1 MSAPSSPTLDG
12 LNPAQY
18 DAVLHRDG
26 PLLVVA
32 GAGSGKTR
40 VLTSRIAHLIDN
52 GVSPFEIL
60 AITFTNKAADEMRS
74 RVGSLVGPVAER
86 MWVSTFH
93 SACVRILRRD
103 AAVLGYPSSFSIYDQ
118 SDAVRLTGYVL
129 RDLGIDPKKFPPRTV
144 HNHISTAKNELISAH
159 QYRDQAATIFERK
172 IGDAFVDYQDRLRKA
187 GAMDFDDLLTVT
199 VELFREA
206 PEVLGYYQKRF
217 KHVLVDE
224 YQDTNRAQ
232 NEIVLMIAGQHRNV
246 CVVGDSDQS
255 IYRFRGADI
264 RNILEFETAFP
275 DTTVVVLD
283 QNYRSSQKIL
293 DAANAVIMR
302 NTGRKPKDLWTDKV
316 GGAKIVR
323 YQGDDEADEAAWV
336 AGEMARLHDGG
347 DIRWNDIAVFFRT
360 NAQSRV
366 LEEHLVKLGLPYKVV
381 GGTRFYDRR
390 EIKDALSYLRAVVNP
405 ADEVSVKR
413 VLNTPKRGVG
423 DGSIAKI
430 DAWATANNITFMDA
444 LAVWGDSGVS
454 GRAGRGIDQ
463 FIELMAGLND
473 AVSEG
478 PAAVLQ
484 QALERSGYVEEL
496 RAERSIESEGRL
508 ENLAELVGSATGHD
522 KIEEFL
528 EQVSLVADTDDLD
541 GDDSQAVLMTM
552 HSAKGLEFP
561 IVFIMGLEDGV
572 FPHLRSLGDPDELE
586 EERRLCYVGITRAR
600 EQLFLTNA
608 WSRTIFGST
617 QYNPPSRFLDEIP
630 AELIDDRSGGY
641 GRRSGRAS
649 LRRLDALD
657 EEFSAPIGGRG
668 AAATQSE
675 RGTSG
680 LSARQEERRQRRR
693 EASREANRDRIVDRA
708 IEAGADAAST
718 SALAMRAGDDV
729 RHAKYGDGVVLD
741 VIGSGDN
748 AEVVVR
754 FPEVGEKRLL
764 LGWAP
769 LTKL

>member
-1 MSAPSSPTLDG
+1 MAPASLSLDG
-12 LNPAQY
+12 LNPAQH
-18 DAVLHRDG
+18 DAVLHQHG

-40 VLTSRIAHLIDN
+40 VLTHRIANLIDN
-52 GVSPFEIL
+52 NVSPFEIL

-74 RVGSLVGPVAER
+74 RVAALVGPVADR

-103 AAVLGYPSSFSIYDQ
+103 AAALGYPSSFSIYDQ
-118 SDAVRLTGYVL
+118 ADAVRLTGYVI
-129 RDLGIDPKKFPPRTV
+129 RDLGIDSKKFPPRTV
-144 HNHISTAKNELISAH
+144 HGHISAAKNELISAAE
-159 QYRDQAATIFERK
+159 YRGNATTIFERK
-172 IGDAFVDYQDRLRKA
+172 IGDVFVEYQDRLRKA

-199 VELFREA
+199 VELFREH
-206 PEVLGYYQKRF
+206 PDVLAHYQRRF
-217 KHVLVDE
+217 QHVLVDE

-232 NEIVLMIAGQHRNV
+232 NEIVLMLAAEHGNV

-264 RNILEFETAFP
+264 RNILEFERAFP

-293 DAANAVIMR
+293 DAANAVIAR
-302 NTGRKPKDLWTDKV
+302 NTGRSPKDLWTDKP
-316 GGAKIVR
+316 GGAQIIR
-323 YQGDDEADEAAWV
+323 FQGDDEADEAAWV
-336 AGEMARLHDGG
+336 AGEIARLHDGG
-347 DIRWNDIAVFFRT
+347 DVRWNDIAVFYRT

-390 EIKDALSYLRAVVNP
+390 EIKDALSYLRAIVNP

-423 DGSIAKI
+423 DGSVAKI
-430 DAWATANNITFMDA
+430 DVWAAAEGITFMEA
-444 LAVWGDSGVS
+444 LAAWGDAGVT
-454 GRAGRGIDQ
+454 GRAGRGIEQ
-463 FIELMAGLND
+463 FIDLM
-473 AVSEG
+473 VSLKESIEDG
-478 PAAVLQ
+478 PASVLQ
-484 QALERSGYVEEL
+484 QALERSGYIEEL
-496 RAERSIESEGRL
+496 KAERSIESEGRL
-508 ENLAELVGSATGHD
+508 ENLAELIGSAEEHD
-522 KIEEFL
+522 DIAAFL
-528 EQVSLVADTDDLD
+528 EQVSLVADTDELND
-541 GDDSQAVLMTM
+541 DDSQVIVMTL

-572 FPHLRSLGDPDELE
+572 FPHLRALGEPDELE
-586 EERRLCYVGITRAR
+586 EERRLCYVGITRAQ
-600 EQLFLTNA
+600 EQLYMTNA

-630 AELIDDRSGGY
+630 AALIDDKSPSH

-649 LRRLDALD
+649 LRSLDRLDD
-657 EEFSAPIGGRG
+657 DFSAPIGGG
-668 AAATQSE
+668 GGSE
-675 RGTSG
+675 TRVGG
-680 LSARQEERRQRRR
+680 LSARQEARRARRR
-693 EASREANRDRIVDRA
+693 EANRERIVDRA
-708 IEAGADAAST
+708 IDAGNDAAAS
-718 SALAMRAGDDV
+718 SSGPSFKAGDDV

-741 VIGSGDN
+741 VIGLGEN
-748 AEVVVR
+748 AEIVVR
-754 FPEVGEKRLL
+754 FPDVGEKRLL

-769 LTKL
+769 LEKL